1 MSSVSSINYR
11 FEIQKGETELDRHV
25 PGDGGI
31 DWIGGWGGY
40 TIIVQCK
47 DCDKIRPKIVRE
59 FEGVL
64 SRFGKIETIGILV
77 APSINNFTRKS
88 IDRLKSSEYNLI
100 FTDELNLSLDLFQF
114 VKSKQIEST
123 Q

>member
-1 MSSVSSINYR
+1 M
-11 FEIQKGETELDRHV
+11 
-25 PGDGGI
+25 
-31 DWIGGWGGY
+31 
-40 TIIVQCK
+40 
-47 DCDKIRPKIVRE
+47 RE

-77 APSINNFTRKS
+77 APSKNNFTRKS

-114 VKSKQIEST
+114 VKSKRIEST
-123 Q
+123 QCNEKMFRRIEIIEGQNESSNKYRVVNIVLLLYISFILTCIFFKL

>member
-1 MSSVSSINYR
+1 
-11 FEIQKGETELDRHV
+11 
-25 PGDGGI
+25 
-31 DWIGGWGGY
+31 
-40 TIIVQCK
+40 

-64 SRFGKIETIGILV
+64 SRFGKIETISILV
-77 APSINNFTRKS
+77 APLINNFTRKS

-114 VKSKQIEST
+114 VKSK
-123 Q
+123 